1 MALAESAEPAPKGR
15 DVTSEYR
22 LHGLKLSYFT
32 GKLEAYFRVKGIP
45 HRFVEMDLA
54 DFRRCARATGIAQMP
69 QVEGPDGTWQ
79 TDTTAILA
87 RFEAQ
92 QPEPRLQPEEPVAGF
107 LSLLLEDLF
116 DEWLWRPALYY
127 RWAFAEDRALMSAQ
141 IARTLLRDVPAP
153 FWLRRRFILERQ
165 RWVYLRRDGVTR
177 ETAPRIEA
185 LYRRTIGALEAIF
198 ARRPFLF
205 GERPCA
211 ADFGL
216 FGPFFRH
223 FSHDPTPAA
232 ILREEG
238 PHTLAW
244 TARLWATRPAD
255 VTRAAPITGA
265 PDDLAPLLAIAGD
278 EYLPYLAANEASMR
292 ARRRHVEYASDGVSW
307 SVPVSP
313 YRAHCVA
320 ALRSAFHALAPGP
333 RATAGARLGAGT
345 AVLSASSDSASM
357 TLARDTKRVADRH
370 WRRGS

>member
-1 MALAESAEPAPKGR
+1 MALAKSAESASIGR
-15 DVTSEYR
+15 DVTSESR

-69 QVEGPDGTWQ
+69 QVEGPDGTWL

-87 RFEAQ
+87 HFEAQ
-92 QPEPRLQPEEPVAGF
+92 QPEPRLHPEEPVAGF

-141 IARTLLRDVPAP
+141 IARSFLRDVPAP

-185 LYRRTIGALEAIF
+185 LYRRTIDALEAIF

-205 GERPCA
+205 GERPCE

-244 TARLWATRPAD
+244 TARLWVTRPAD
-255 VTRAAPITGA
+255 VAQAAPITDA
-265 PDDLAPLLAIAGD
+265 PEDLAPLLAIASDG
-278 EYLPYLAANEASMR
+278 YLPYLAANEAALR
-292 ARRRHVEYASDGVSW
+292 ARCKHVRYESDGVSW

-313 YRAHCVA
+313 YRTHCLA
-320 ALRSAFHALAPGP
+320 ALRAGYQALAPGP
-333 RATAGARLGAGT
+333 RATAGARMGAGA
-345 AVLSASSDSASM
+345 AVLSAPSDSVPV
-357 TLARDTKRVADRH
+357 TLTRDTNRVVGRH